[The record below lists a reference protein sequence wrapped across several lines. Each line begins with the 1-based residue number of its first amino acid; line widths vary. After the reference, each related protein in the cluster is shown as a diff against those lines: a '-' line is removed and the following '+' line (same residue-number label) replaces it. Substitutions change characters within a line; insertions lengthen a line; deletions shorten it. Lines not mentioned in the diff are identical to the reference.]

1 MCNGTLFTVVKIS
14 PRAGIELGPL
24 GYGRG
29 DRREYQ
35 NEDQDG
41 LYKNKKQNV
50 SHRAQ
55 SKEYEITRSMKLS
68 KYPKHDAY
76 LFHRARDIRQL
87 T

>member
-1 MCNGTLFTVVKIS
+1 MCNGTLFTVEKIS

-24 GYGRG
+24 GYGKETEENIKKKTRM
-29 DRREYQ
+29 DFTRI
-35 NEDQDG
+35 
-41 LYKNKKQNV
+41 KKQNA

-55 SKEYEITRSMKLS
+55 SKEYEITRSLKLN

-76 LFHRARDIRQL
+76 LLHRTRDIRQL